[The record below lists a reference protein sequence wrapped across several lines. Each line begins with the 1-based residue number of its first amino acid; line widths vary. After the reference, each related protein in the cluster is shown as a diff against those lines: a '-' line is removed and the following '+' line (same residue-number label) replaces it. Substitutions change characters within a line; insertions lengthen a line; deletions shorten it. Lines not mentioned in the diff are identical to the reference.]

1 MSLPF
6 LSVAVVLPL
15 LLNAQ
20 EEKLH
25 GTSGGDALKTSDFEV
40 PFLARGQP
48 VDALMASGARAAKE
62 VSVTRRKERFR
73 PAEGTRIKIGLIY
86 TDPMGTNMDITT
98 LEQTKTAISWKGY
111 CALKRL

>member
-48 VDALMASGARAAKE
+48 DDDLMAPGARAAKE
-62 VSVTRRKERFR
+62 VSVTRVKNVSDLRK
-73 PAEGTRIKIGLIY
+73 ALGGKCRIKTGLIHS
-86 TDPMGTNMDITT
+86 DPVGTNMDITMIGHSKPLFLGRST
-98 LEQTKTAISWKGY
+98 VP
-111 CALKRL
+111 